1 MRFAP
6 FSKKQLRVLTWWRP
20 GSPDRQKDAILCDGA
35 VRSGKTLCLSLSFVM
50 WATHCFSGQDFAL
63 CGKTILSLQR
73 NLLEPLL
80 PILRG
85 MGYRCRFVAGRRVL
99 TVGLGRHEN
108 RFYLFGGRDEGSASL
123 IQGVTL
129 GANGEKL
136 GVMSTRDALEKA
148 EEENLDL
155 VLVSPNAKPA
165 VCKIMNYGKY
175 KFEQAKKEKEA
186 KKKQKVLE
194 VKELRVTPNIEE
206 HDFEFKS
213 KNARK
218 FLEDGNKV
226 KITVRFRGREVNN
239 SKAGENVLNKF
250 IEKLEDVATV
260 EKQPKLEG
268 RNMFTMH
275 RRMETIS

>member
-1 MRFAP
+1 MELCINWLVTQSQFFYAKIKICTIKFGDITSRRCFTI
-6 FSKKQLRVLTWWRP
+6 KQ
-20 GSPDRQKDAILCDGA
+20 
-35 VRSGKTLCLSLSFVM
+35 
-50 WATHCFSGQDFAL
+50 
-63 CGKTILSLQR
+63 
-73 NLLEPLL
+73 EL
-80 PILRG
+80 PINGQIREKE
-85 MGYRCRFVAGRRVL
+85 VQ
-99 TVGLGRHEN
+99 
-108 RFYLFGGRDEGSASL
+108 L
-123 IQGVTL
+123 I

-268 RNMFTMH
+268 RNMFT
-275 RRMETIS
+275 ILAKKA